1 MKKFSVVVWVFP
13 SELQNNSR
21 HMATGKS
28 KSKSDSE
35 TKKLCLLKV
44 NVFFLNYKQ
53 LVVGG

>member
-21 HMATGKS
+21 HMATGKE

-35 TKKLCLLKV
+35 TKNYVYLK
-44 NVFFLNYKQ
+44 
-53 LVVGG
+53 